1 MASLNLKDEDSALD
15 LIRLHLLDDV
25 AFVANYCRPNFSHN
39 NFSQTSTSSE
49 SHNSVDTY
57 NSSITNESNSSFQFE
72 TKPDVTTI
80 NSKQSTFT
88 ERKPSLNISIPTVK
102 KVERGGG
109 GDLDPPVK
117 LNCRKEEDSEDKRHY
132 RGVRRRPWGKF
143 AAEIR
148 DPNRKGARVWL
159 GTFETAVEAARAYD
173 GAAFKLRGSK
183 AIINFPLEI
192 GNSTESE
199 NPAIGRK
206 RGREAEIVK
215 EEVESKAVK
224 RTENVTVS
232 VCPLTP
238 SSWMAVWDCG
248 NGKGIFEVPPL
259 SPCPIY
265 GCGDLRC

>member
-1 MASLNLKDEDSALD
+1 M
-15 LIRLHLLDDV
+15 
-25 AFVANYCRPNFSHN
+25 
-39 NFSQTSTSSE
+39 
-49 SHNSVDTY
+49 
-57 NSSITNESNSSFQFE
+57 
-72 TKPDVTTI
+72 
-80 NSKQSTFT
+80 
-88 ERKPSLNISIPTVK
+88 K
-102 KVERGGG
+102 KVECGG

-117 LNCRKEEDSEDKRHY
+117 LNCRKEEDSADKRHY

-148 DPNRKGARVWL
+148 DPSRKGARVWL

-173 GAAFKLRGSK
+173 RAAFKLRGSK

-199 NPAIGRK
+199 APAIGRK
-206 RGREAEIVK
+206 RGREAEIVE

-238 SSWMAVWDCG
+238 SSWMTVWDCSD
-248 NGKGIFEVPPL
+248 GKGIFEVPPL
-259 SPCPIY
+259 SPYPIY
-265 GCGDLRC
+265 GCSDLRC